1 MIVNFCQNIAKVT
14 LDTCEGGRYSCYI
27 SSEMVMSPCSFDC
40 EEKYGVS
47 LRNMSIREAWESPQ
61 FEAFRDSL
69 RKSCPDCP
77 DREFCMGGCPLV
89 PDVALCSSKNKKQLY
104 ATK

>member
-1 MIVNFCQNIAKVT
+1 MIVNFCPDIAKVT

-27 SSEMVMSPCSFDC
+27 SSEMIMSPCSFDR

-47 LRNMSIREAWESPQ
+47 LAEMSIREAWNSPQ

-89 PDVALCSSKNKKQLY
+89 PDVAICPSKKKRQLY
-104 ATK
+104 SI